1 MDGRAEDA
9 EIAGLQRLIDAPDR
23 VLVLHGIRLGLS
35 VVDATVIPHGWS
47 ICPSDQLQ
55 KCHSRSESIPAP
67 MLRSTKQ
74 APPARRMRLQRSS
87 AAGRVSAPIP
97 AAPKS
102 SALPPRD

>member
-23 VLVLHGIRLGLS
+23 VLVLHGIHFGLS
-35 VVDATVIPHGWS
+35 VVDATVIPHGCS
-47 ICPSDQLQ
+47 IRPSDRLQ

-74 APPARRMRLQRSS
+74 APADAVAEIIRCRP
-87 AAGRVSAPIP
+87 RVGADPGGS
-97 AAPKS
+97 
-102 SALPPRD
+102 